1 MFPIPENGRSVDYLI
16 DDDVY
21 DDCDH
26 DGDDDDDADLFLS
39 CYDELSKIRVMSMT

>member
-26 DGDDDDDADLFLS
+26 DGDDDDADLFLS
-39 CYDELSKIRVMSMT
+39 CYDE